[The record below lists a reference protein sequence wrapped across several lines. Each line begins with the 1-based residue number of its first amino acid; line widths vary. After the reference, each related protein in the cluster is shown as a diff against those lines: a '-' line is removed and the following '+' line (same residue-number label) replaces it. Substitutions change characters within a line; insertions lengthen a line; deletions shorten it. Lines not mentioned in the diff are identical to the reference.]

1 MESENIT
8 ILLPPRPYFGKK
20 IIFMRDAAYVW
31 TVVTRKGI
39 FICRYRKIR
48 LI

>member
-8 ILLPPRPYFGKK
+8 ILLPPPLFREK
-20 IIFMRDAAYVW
+20 IIFMRDAAYAW
-31 TVVTRKGI
+31 TVATRKGI